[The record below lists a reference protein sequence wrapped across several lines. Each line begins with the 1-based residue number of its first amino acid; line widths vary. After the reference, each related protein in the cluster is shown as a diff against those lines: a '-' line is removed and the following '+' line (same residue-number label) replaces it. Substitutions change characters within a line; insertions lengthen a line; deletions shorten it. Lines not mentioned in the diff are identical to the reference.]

1 MPRSFRF
8 MENSKLLEAISTGVT
23 LLLILAG
30 TAQAT
35 EHRLKLPMEG
45 LGENRLSSEV
55 IYTDNEDTTGDTR
68 EMKVSWSEKIPATSA
83 TLQVSSLVRTEAL
96 GAAAQ
101 ISWSF

>member
-1 MPRSFRF
+1 
-8 MENSKLLEAISTGVT
+8 MENSKLLEAFSIGVT

-45 LGENRLSSEV
+45 LDENRLSSEI
-55 IYTDNEDTTGDTR
+55 IYTDNEDTTGDVR

-83 TLQVSSLVRTEAL
+83 TVQVSSLMQVQAV